1 MFKRV
6 FPLSALLIASVSIAS
21 AAGGGAGAGAGGAG
35 GGGHPSGAAHRGSSF
50 GNPGIENNTFP
61 GGRARSPCIG
71 AVAGVPTS
79 GAPWPIA
86 PATTNP
92 SPTNGFAVDG
102 TVQSNPDL
110 PRLTQQDERT
120 LAAIKQANEKLGE
133 VGNPTNGRTDRQPS
147 RPASV
152 VGTNDGIQKRN
163 SGPSRPLAPLALGDS
178 SAVKETTDPRS
189 IKGKPDVNHLSEESQ
204 RLAREII
211 QATDK
216 LGKVGN
222 PGGTPAGP
230 SGDNRSDIN
239 GPNRFTTT
247 AGATSRSC

>member
-1 MFKRV
+1 MLESHRITDSGTV
-6 FPLSALLIASVSIAS
+6 TPRPSDSV
-21 AAGGGAGAGAGGAG
+21 
-35 GGGHPSGAAHRGSSF
+35 R
-50 GNPGIENNTFP
+50 
-61 GGRARSPCIG
+61 IG

-92 SPTNGFAVDG
+92 SPTNGLAVDG
-102 TVQSNPDL
+102 TVQSNQDL
-110 PRLTQQDERT
+110 PRLTQQDKRI

-133 VGNPTNGRTDRQPS
+133 VGNPPNGRTDRQPS
-147 RPASV
+147 GPANV
-152 VGTNDGIQKRN
+152 IGMNDGVQRRD
-163 SGPSRPLAPLALGDS
+163 GARSRPLAPLALGDS

-189 IKGKPDVNHLSEESQ
+189 IKGKPDVNHMSEESQ

-211 QATDK
+211 QTTDK

-230 SGDNRSDIN
+230 SGDHRNDIN
-239 GPNRFTTT
+239 GPRLPTNA